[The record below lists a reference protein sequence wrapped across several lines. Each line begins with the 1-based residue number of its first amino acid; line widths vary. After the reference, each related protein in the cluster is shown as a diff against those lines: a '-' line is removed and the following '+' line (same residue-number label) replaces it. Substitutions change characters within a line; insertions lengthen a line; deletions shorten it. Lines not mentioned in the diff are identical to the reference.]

1 MPLPCESEITSAER
15 KVSLLWVMLLGL
27 RYRTANNG
35 DLATI
40 SDLCDHLERG
50 VPTCDHFNED
60 IGKLVAAVRDI
71 CLKPPAPDR
80 TKAALLLSEVDRLE
94 RMLREDRNNAA

>member
-1 MPLPCESEITSAER
+1 MPSFCESQISSAER
-15 KVSLLWVMLLGL
+15 TLGLLWVMLLGL

-40 SDLCDHLERG
+40 SDICDRLERG
-50 VPTCDHFNED
+50 VPTCDGFNED

-71 CLKPPAPDR
+71 CLTPPAPDR
-80 TKAALLLSEVDRLE
+80 TKSALLLSEVDRLQ
-94 RMLREDRNNAA
+94 RMLRESG